1 MSKADSNF
9 DAWLTKG
16 LQMPTDTETDFVQ
29 RVVLQ
34 LRQQEAERLLKRIQ
48 LQKRILGWSIAAVIL
63 IGVFLTLISPTASGI
78 YSVLENSMVGLIKLI
93 LEPTLTGL
101 LVPCGVLFIVAVVIW
116 NAIEIV
122 ALE

>member
-34 LRQQEAERLLKRIQ
+34 LRQQEAERLLKRVQ

-63 IGVFLTLISPTASGI
+63 IGVFLILISPSGLGI
-78 YSVLENSMVGLIKLI
+78 YSALENSLIGLIKLI

>member
-16 LQMPTDTETDFVQ
+16 LQTPTGTETDFVQ

-63 IGVFLTLISPTASGI
+63 IGVFLILISPTASGI